1 MGNPYE
7 ILGVS
12 RNASEAEI
20 KEAYKKIVKKYHPD
34 KYQDNPLGDL
44 AEEKLQEINQAY
56 DHIMNERQ
64 GKTNGPYDIIQKRL
78 V

>member
-20 KEAYKKIVKKYHPD
+20 KEAYKKMVKKYHPD

-64 GKTNGPYDIIQKRL
+64 GKTGSPYG
-78 V
+78 